1 MNLNGSLV
9 ISGFVLSLL
18 IFAIFVV
25 ASVSLTRK
33 LHQLKKFKSQT
44 VVVFENHHR
53 RKILMSLSVLMLILS
68 CGSWGLFIGYEI
80 GQSSGLLIAFEIV
93 FLLQMLSM
101 TVLMYF
107 EHRWANCL
115 LIVVKNNHLISTSDV
130 IAFSTITL
138 IKTSPHHH
146 FFYLNYRD
154 DKIKGNIKQMKVCYS
169 WQLKDFLTA
178 QGLIKKEQTND

>member
-1 MNLNGSLV
+1 MKLNGSLV

-68 CGSWGLFIGYEI
+68 CGS
-80 GQSSGLLIAFEIV
+80 
-93 FLLQMLSM
+93 
-101 TVLMYF
+101 
-107 EHRWANCL
+107 
-115 LIVVKNNHLISTSDV
+115 
-130 IAFSTITL
+130 
-138 IKTSPHHH
+138 
-146 FFYLNYRD
+146 
-154 DKIKGNIKQMKVCYS
+154 
-169 WQLKDFLTA
+169 
-178 QGLIKKEQTND
+178 